1 MSLDPQIKEVL
12 KVISSFQIDL
22 NKITPQEYRNL
33 FRQAALSMIEKK
45 IEVKNTQDLFIDSDG
60 EKIRLR
66 IYEPLNCKEPYPITI
81 YYHGGGFVLGDVDVY
96 DNVCRMLANLS
107 NSLVVSVDYR
117 LAPEYKFP
125 TQVKDCYNALKW
137 VHENAWK
144 IKGDSSK
151 IIVAGDSAGGNLAS
165 VVSIVA
171 RDRNEKLIR
180 AQVLIYPVV
189 NMLDLS
195 PSVIEFSEVYFLTLE
210 QMLWFNKHYF
220 SDLKDAMNP
229 YASPIFAELK
239 DLPPALIITAEYD
252 PLRDQAETFAKILRS
267 KGNNVTCIRANGL
280 IHGFINFF
288 EFVESAKTMLAIIA
302 GFIRFISS

>member
-1 MSLDPQIKEVL
+1 MALDPQIKEIL

-33 FRQAALSMIEKK
+33 FKQAALSMMEKK
-45 IEVKNTQDLFIDSDG
+45 IEVKNTKDLFIDSDG

-66 IYEPLNCKEPYPITI
+66 IYEPLNGKEPYPITI

-137 VHENAWK
+137 IHENASK
-144 IKGDSSK
+144 IKGDDSK

-165 VVSIVA
+165 AVSIFA
-171 RDRNEKLIR
+171 RDRNERNIK

-195 PSVIEFSEVYFLTLE
+195 PSFVEFSELYFLTLE

-220 SDLKDAMNP
+220 NDPKDAMNP

-288 EFVESAKTMLAIIA
+288 EFVESAKVMLAIIA
-302 GFIRFISS
+302 GFIRFISG

>member
-195 PSVIEFSEVYFLTLE
+195 PSVIEFSEGYFLTLE

>member
-81 YYHGGGFVLGDVDVY
+81 YYHGGGFLLGDVDVY